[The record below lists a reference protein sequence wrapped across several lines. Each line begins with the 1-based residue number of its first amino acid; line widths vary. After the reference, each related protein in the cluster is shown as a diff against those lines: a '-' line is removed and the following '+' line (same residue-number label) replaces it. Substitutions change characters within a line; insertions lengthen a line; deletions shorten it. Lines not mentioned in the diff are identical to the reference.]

1 MFVFKKARIQ
11 TKVTDYR
18 YTELSEYRV
27 PLAIIPM
34 QQSVLFESQ
43 IGSFFYNAYCK
54 VSSDFILG
62 GLQKPQDNQNCIRDV
77 IQDHKKLAGNNLE
90 GSDLQKAYISCLP
103 WKLRDQIHNLYVCV
117 PL

>member
-1 MFVFKKARIQ
+1 MHILFVFKKARIQ

-90 GSDLQKAYISCLP
+90 GSDLQKAYIYLVYP
-103 WKLRDQIHNLYVCV
+103 EN
-117 PL
+117 

>member
-62 GLQKPQDNQNCIRDV
+62 GLPKATRQSELYKGCDSGPQKTCR
-77 IQDHKKLAGNNLE
+77 E
-90 GSDLQKAYISCLP
+90 
-103 WKLRDQIHNLYVCV
+103 
-117 PL
+117 